1 MTQVTKTTLTTVI
14 AALAALSAIAAGHP
28 AAAGTQIG
36 SPDTRSTRVS
46 YADLNLQSE
55 AGARTMFQR
64 IRHAARSVC
73 EINLNDEWD
82 GRVQYFACVRDTTD
96 RAVATLNSPL
106 VAAMNGSGRP
116 RSDVVLAEAR
126 P

>member
-1 MTQVTKTTLTTVI
+1 VHYRYTL
-14 AALAALSAIAAGHP
+14 AALAALSAIAASHP

-73 EINLNDEWD
+73 EINLDDSWD
-82 GRVQYFACVRDTTD
+82 GRVRYFACVRDTTD
-96 RAVATLNSPL
+96 QAIAKLDSPL
-106 VAAMNGSGRP
+106 VTAMNSSGP
-116 RSDVVLAEAR
+116 PKSQIVLAETR